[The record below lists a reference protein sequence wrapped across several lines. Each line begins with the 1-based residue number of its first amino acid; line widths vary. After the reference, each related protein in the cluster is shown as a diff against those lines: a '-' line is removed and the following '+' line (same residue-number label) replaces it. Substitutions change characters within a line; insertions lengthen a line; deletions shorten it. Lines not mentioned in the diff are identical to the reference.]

1 FTDDARYVT
10 ASGTRA
16 VGRQD
21 IAATHQKIFD
31 SAFRGTTLG
40 VSYPVELQPVTPTVV
55 LVHGSGTVIFPGSSE
70 QTLRPTALLTMVAV
84 NDGDAWRLAA
94 FSNTPVGAVD
104 RVA

>member
-1 FTDDARYVT
+1 MRETDLAAEDVSALNDMLRNMEASWARGDGAGYAADFTDDARYVT

-40 VSYPVELQPVTPTVV
+40 VSYPVEL
-55 LVHGSGTVIFPGSSE
+55 
-70 QTLRPTALLTMVAV
+70 
-84 NDGDAWRLAA
+84 
-94 FSNTPVGAVD
+94 
-104 RVA
+104 